1 MWIETSSA
9 LRMAS
14 KIDGL
19 NPPDT
24 SATYTM
30 KIRIPFGSLSGGKG
44 GRRRSGREEE
54 REGEGGEGEGEE
66 GGEGEGGGEEGGG
79 RGEGEERGEEGGE
92 GEDDDNRYKLLFA
105 S

>member
-24 SATYTM
+24 SATNTM

-44 GRRRSGREEE
+44 GGR
-54 REGEGGEGEGEE
+54 GSAGG
-66 GGEGEGGGEEGGG
+66 GGGGGGGEE
-79 RGEGEERGEEGGE
+79 EEE
-92 GEDDDNRYKLLFA
+92 EDDRYKLLFA

>member
-24 SATYTM
+24 SVTNTM
-30 KIRIPFGSLSGGKG
+30 KISIPFGSLSGGKG
-44 GRRRSGREEE
+44 GEVEGRR
-54 REGEGGEGEGEE
+54 
-66 GGEGEGGGEEGGG
+66 
-79 RGEGEERGEEGGE
+79 
-92 GEDDDNRYKLLFA
+92 
-105 S
+105 